1 MANNS
6 SSADRSRR
14 TMDAARS
21 ISSSVRQS
29 RGWGT
34 REACHVPAPP
44 SSAPTVR
51 RIAAIAVEVVCA
63 FVMVVTVLATAAGPA
78 RAVDAQ
84 TDEGDDEVTCPATL
98 DGVPLSLDE
107 EFAGTPRALAND
119 EGVLVRYSLL
129 CPYVRGNGT
138 EVAELTLAWSR
149 YAADDLDC
157 STVELDSEP
166 AGDGRVRG
174 LVDHPSLSAQ
184 VTFDADEAVL
194 PAVEEAATALLTE
207 VPTDAQPCVGGA
219 DPGVDA
225 SVAPSRDEGSTG
237 VPLALA
243 LALLALT
250 GCLVLVAAAL
260 VRRSRSRARRRA
272 AQAVE
277 ADHDAT
283 RPGEPSVGELAAALR
298 AKRSG
303 TALAASGPA
312 ELRRP
317 SAADPRTEE
326 RRSLELAL
334 RRAQAERD
342 AVEQLLVEARAD
354 LAVHREHAEA
364 VRRLAASARG
374 ETDHREFLSSYAGV
388 MTLAVAATNL
398 VSTSARRAAALAGD
412 RGTGGHMD
420 LAVPAG
426 ELQALHARVIAAAE
440 RGLGDSRYWLWQD
453 RRLAVLESLAE
464 LGDAVPRL
472 VEVQRRLAEHV
483 RRLAAH
489 HRRLHAEVAELDA
502 ARAELD
508 RRNGQEDGAPR
519 ERAGV

>member
-1 MANNS
+1 MH
-6 SSADRSRR
+6 RRR
-14 TMDAARS
+14 TGARG
-21 ISSSVRQS
+21 VELLLAVLLAV
-29 RGWGT
+29 T
-34 REACHVPAPP
+34 VPA
-44 SSAPTVR
+44 T
-51 RIAAIAVEVVCA
+51 
-63 FVMVVTVLATAAGPA
+63 LAWPA
-78 RAVDAQ
+78 RAVGGQA
-84 TDEGDDEVTCPATL
+84 EAGDDEVTCPAAL
-98 DGVPLSLDE
+98 DEVPLSLDE

-119 EGVLVRYSLL
+119 EGILVRYSLL

-138 EVAELTLAWSR
+138 EVAQLTLAWSR

-157 STVELDSEP
+157 STVELTSEP

-174 LVDHPSLSAQ
+174 LVDHPSRSAQ

-207 VPTDAQPCVGGA
+207 VPTDAQPCVGGV
-219 DPGVDA
+219 DEGVDA
-225 SVAPSRDEGSTG
+225 SAAPSRDEGSTG

-243 LALLALT
+243 LALLTLT
-250 GCLVLVAAAL
+250 GCLVLVAVAL
-260 VRRSRSRARRRA
+260 ARRSRSRARRRA
-272 AQAVE
+272 ADVGAPDQDGAM
-277 ADHDAT
+277 A
-283 RPGEPSVGELAAALR
+283 GEPSVGELAAALR
-298 AKRSG
+298 ARRAG
-303 TALAASGPA
+303 TAHGAPGPA
-312 ELRRP
+312 GEP
-317 SAADPRTEE
+317 PRTVDDSWTDQ

-342 AVEQLLVEARAD
+342 AVDQLLVEARAD

-412 RGTGGHMD
+412 RGTGGHTD

-464 LGDAVPRL
+464 LADAVPRL
-472 VEVQRRLAEHV
+472 VEVQRRLADHV
-483 RRLAAH
+483 RGLAAH
-489 HRRLHAEVAELDA
+489 HRRLSAEVAELDA

-508 RRNGQEDGAPR
+508 RRQGQEDGAPR